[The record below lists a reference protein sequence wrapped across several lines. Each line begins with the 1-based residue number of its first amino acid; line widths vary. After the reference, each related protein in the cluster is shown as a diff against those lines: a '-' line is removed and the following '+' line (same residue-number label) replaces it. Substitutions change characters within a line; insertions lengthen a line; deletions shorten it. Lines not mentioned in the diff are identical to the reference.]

1 MKVLIT
7 QLGCIGDM
15 ILLTPLFVQ
24 IKNDYPD
31 ALIDLIASKTNH
43 HVIDYHPLI
52 NHVFIFDKSPS
63 KLLKF
68 IFDIR
73 NIKYDIYIDPKDHIS
88 TESRIIAKI
97 CRAQKKVGFQKDND
111 KIFSNII
118 PSDKDNFFRHSVHRN
133 LNAGK
138 IAGFSN
144 NSLIKPKLFPGTDSI
159 NYLNHFINTEAINN
173 YIVINLSA
181 GGPHRIPETNFW
193 KDIVKYLSKINK
205 QIVLSYVG
213 AESEIADELST
224 ISKNV
229 IKFKSRS
236 INDVTALISKAS
248 LLISP
253 DTSLIHIASA
263 FDTPVIGLY
272 EDKQANINKFL
283 PLSSNNHIIINS
295 NHEIGLKEIH
305 SESVINILRK
315 IGY

>member
-1 MKVLIT
+1 MNVLIT

-15 ILLTPLFVQ
+15 ILLTPLFAQ

-31 ALIDLIASKTNH
+31 ACIDLIASKTNH
-43 HVIDYHPLI
+43 HVIDNHPFI
-52 NHVFIFDKSPS
+52 NRIFIFDKSPS

-68 IFDIR
+68 FFEIR
-73 NIKYDIYIDPKDHIS
+73 KIKYDIYLDPKDHIS
-88 TESRIIAKI
+88 TESRIIAKLS
-97 CRAQKKVGFQKDND
+97 RADKKVGFQKDSDN
-111 KIFSNII
+111 IFSDVI

-138 IAGFSN
+138 IAGFSY
-144 NSLIKPKLFPGTDSI
+144 NSLIKPQLFPGNDS
-159 NYLNHFINTEAINN
+159 NN
-173 YIVINLSA
+173 YVSNFLKSSVISDFIVINLSA
-181 GGPHRIPETNFW
+181 GGPHRIPEANFW
-193 KDIVKYLSKINK
+193 IEIVKYLSKNNK
-205 QIVLSYVG
+205 QIILSFV
-213 AESEIADELST
+213 ESETEIATELT
-224 ISKNV
+224 LISNNV

-236 INDVTALISKAS
+236 INDVSALVSRAD

-263 FDTPVIGLY
+263 FDIPVIGLY

-295 NHEIGLKEIH
+295 NHEIGLKEINA
-305 SESVINILRK
+305 ESVINILRK